1 MTIETIPTTLTRHNG
16 TGSQTAFT
24 YSFTPIE
31 ADDVF
36 VYVWNTS
43 TDSWDLK
50 TVTTHYTHN
59 TNTKTITFGSAP
71 ASGIKNVLITRKTDI
86 TNPRVD
92 YVAGSS
98 IRSQDLDNNQTQVLN
113 ALQERAQLDIQS
125 PELHGNLDMN
135 SKKITEVGTP
145 TAGTD
150 AATKNYVD
158 DKVDSTIGTL
168 TFAGDTAPSN
178 PTSGDRWFDTSLGR
192 SFVYYNDPTGD
203 SYWVDAAPQL
213 DSSTSGSNYTLPA
226 ATASSL
232 GGIKVGTNLSIA
244 NGVLSA
250 AGTSGVAD
258 GDKGEVTVSNS
269 GGTWNINN
277 NAITSAK
284 IQNGSIANEDL
295 AGSIQGTKL
304 LESTITETQLATN
317 SVGSSELKDNA
328 VDTNAVQNDA
338 VTYDKIQNG
347 TQSNRVLKTTAN
359 GSVSESLV
367 TADLLDSNAVTNA
380 KVADDAIGVAE
391 LSATGTASNT
401 TYLRGD
407 NTWAT
412 VSGSGGVSDG
422 DKGDITVSSS
432 GAAWTIDNNA
442 VTTAKINN
450 SAVTNDKLAGSI
462 QGTKL
467 TSGTITSTQLGTDSV
482 IQSKIAD
489 EAVDEARLQISNAGT
504 NGQVLSKSGNTG
516 GLTWVNAGVG
526 SVTSVGSGT
535 GLTGGPI
542 TGSGTLNVDVGTSA
556 SKIVQLDG
564 NAKLP
569 AVDGS
574 ALTSLN
580 ATNITSGTLN
590 SSRLPSDLL
599 TTTSQ
604 ISDLSGVQIS
614 SATSGQVLKYNGS
627 NWING
632 VDNGGEAAFVSV
644 TDNSVSTS
652 NSASANTT
660 ALNSL
665 ISSMSTGGYI
675 YFPAGT
681 YNFDGTINLASNITL
696 VGDGQAAS
704 IIKNTGSNDVLTVGA
719 HSHIVIRDLQLQG
732 NDTQKAVHVTG
743 GSARYFIMERVNI
756 RDCKIGCDFGGIS
769 SVTMRD
775 VDMRDFPNTTGTIGI
790 QLNGDASGSSTLRQ
804 DQNRFENVICEGITG
819 GSAHSSMTGFT
830 ATGFS
835 NSIWMNNCSFIR
847 CHDGIV
853 FESGLG
859 NVASDNNNRA
869 PGSFHRLI
877 ACDVDGNSG
886 DGIKV
891 EGGCFIWIDDVYA
904 SSCTGHG
911 ISVANGFKGI
921 LRINDPDCRG
931 NGQNGIQINSTD
943 HAKIMINSPHCAQ
956 NANNSGIQIAQGVH
970 DVTIMGGQC
979 GGGTLG
985 QHSNGSQA
993 HGILV
998 NSTDHETI
1006 IIHGVDVRN
1015 NTSAG
1020 ITWGGSTSNASGENN
1035 FITSCIGYNTGQS
1048 TQPYNP

>member
-71 ASGIKNVLITRKTDI
+71 ASGTKNVLITRKTDI

-150 AATKNYVD
+150 AATKSYVD
-158 DKVDSTIGTL
+158 NKVDSTIGTL

-258 GDKGEVTVSNS
+258 GDKGDINVTNS

-277 NAITSAK
+277 SAITSAK

-467 TSGTITSTQLGTDSV
+467 TSGTITSTQLGSDSV

-504 NGQVLSKSGNTG
+504 NGQVLSKSSNTG

-590 SSRLPSDLL
+590 SARLPSDLL

-604 ISDLSGVQIS
+604 ISDLSGVTIS

-627 NWING
+627 AWING

-696 VGDGQAAS
+696 VGDGQGAS
-704 IIKNTGSNDVLTVGA
+704 IIKNTSSSNDVLTVG
-719 HSHIVIRDLQLQG
+719 SHINIVIRDLKIVG
-732 NDTQKAVHVTG
+732 NDNGKGIYVNG
-743 GSARYFIMERVNI
+743 GNSGHLIMERVHMT
-756 RDCKIGCDFGGIS
+756 DCKIACEFKSLSRI
-769 SVTMRD
+769 TMRD
-775 VDMRDFPNTTGTIGI
+775 VDIRDFPNSSGTIGI
-790 QLNGDASGSSTLRQ
+790 KLDADSSGGSLRQ
-804 DQNRFENVICEGITG
+804 DQLRFENVIVEGLIS
-819 GSAHSSMTGFT
+819 GSAHAHCVGFT
-830 ATGFS
+830 ATGFC
-835 NSIWMNNCSFIR
+835 NSIWMNHCSFIR
-847 CHDGIV
+847 CHDGVV

-877 ACDVDGNSG
+877 ACDVDGNTG

-904 SSCTGHG
+904 SSCTGQG
-911 ISVANGFKGI
+911 ISVASGFKGI

-956 NANNSGIQIAQGVH
+956 NSSNSGIQMATNV
-970 DVTIMGGQC
+970 DNVTIMGGQC

-998 NSTDHETI
+998 NSTGHSNI

-1015 NTSAG
+1015 NTSGG
-1020 ITWGGSTSNASGENN
+1020 ISWGNSSNASGDNN

>member
-71 ASGIKNVLITRKTDI
+71 ESGTKNVLITRKTDI

-98 IRSQDLDNNQTQVLN
+98 IRSQDLDDNQTQVLN

-145 TAGTD
+145 TAATD
-150 AATKNYVD
+150 AATKSYVD

-178 PTSGDRWFDTSLGR
+178 PTSGDRWFDTTLGR

-226 ATASSL
+226 ATASAL
-232 GGIKVGTNLSIA
+232 GGIKVGTNLSIS

-295 AGSIQGTKL
+295 AGSIQGAKL

-317 SVGSSELKDNA
+317 SVGSSELKDDA

-367 TADLLDSNAVTNA
+367 NADLLDSNAVTNA
-380 KVADDAIGVAE
+380 KVADDAIGIAE

-442 VTTAKINN
+442 VTTVKINN

-467 TSGTITSTQLGTDSV
+467 TSGTVTSTQ
-482 IQSKIAD
+482 
-489 EAVDEARLQISNAGT
+489 
-504 NGQVLSKSGNTG
+504 
-516 GLTWVNAGVG
+516 
-526 SVTSVGSGT
+526 
-535 GLTGGPI
+535 
-542 TGSGTLNVDVGTSA
+542 
-556 SKIVQLDG
+556 
-564 NAKLP
+564 
-569 AVDGS
+569 
-574 ALTSLN
+574 
-580 ATNITSGTLN
+580 
-590 SSRLPSDLL
+590 
-599 TTTSQ
+599 
-604 ISDLSGVQIS
+604 
-614 SATSGQVLKYNGS
+614 
-627 NWING
+627 
-632 VDNGGEAAFVSV
+632 
-644 TDNSVSTS
+644 
-652 NSASANTT
+652 
-660 ALNSL
+660 
-665 ISSMSTGGYI
+665 
-675 YFPAGT
+675 
-681 YNFDGTINLASNITL
+681 
-696 VGDGQAAS
+696 
-704 IIKNTGSNDVLTVGA
+704 
-719 HSHIVIRDLQLQG
+719 
-732 NDTQKAVHVTG
+732 
-743 GSARYFIMERVNI
+743 
-756 RDCKIGCDFGGIS
+756 
-769 SVTMRD
+769 
-775 VDMRDFPNTTGTIGI
+775 
-790 QLNGDASGSSTLRQ
+790 
-804 DQNRFENVICEGITG
+804 
-819 GSAHSSMTGFT
+819 
-830 ATGFS
+830 
-835 NSIWMNNCSFIR
+835 
-847 CHDGIV
+847 
-853 FESGLG
+853 
-859 NVASDNNNRA
+859 
-869 PGSFHRLI
+869 
-877 ACDVDGNSG
+877 
-886 DGIKV
+886 
-891 EGGCFIWIDDVYA
+891 
-904 SSCTGHG
+904 
-911 ISVANGFKGI
+911 
-921 LRINDPDCRG
+921 
-931 NGQNGIQINSTD
+931 
-943 HAKIMINSPHCAQ
+943 
-956 NANNSGIQIAQGVH
+956 
-970 DVTIMGGQC
+970 
-979 GGGTLG
+979 
-985 QHSNGSQA
+985 
-993 HGILV
+993 
-998 NSTDHETI
+998 
-1006 IIHGVDVRN
+1006 
-1015 NTSAG
+1015 
-1020 ITWGGSTSNASGENN
+1020 
-1035 FITSCIGYNTGQS
+1035 
-1048 TQPYNP
+1048 